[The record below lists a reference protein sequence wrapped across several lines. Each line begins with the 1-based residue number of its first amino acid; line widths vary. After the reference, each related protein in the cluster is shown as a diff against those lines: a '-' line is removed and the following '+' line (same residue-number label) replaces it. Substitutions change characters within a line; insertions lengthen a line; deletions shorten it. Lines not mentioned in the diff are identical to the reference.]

1 MDSRVSNGLPIALV
15 LWRYVLV
22 IGPSTKEAAYWVYRT
37 PASAITRTFADFW
50 PRQDLLALAVPT
62 RKIIGHLNLDQV
74 SCLVLFVH
82 CYSIRPST
90 I

>member
-62 RKIIGHLNLDQV
+62 RKIIGHLR
-74 SCLVLFVH
+74 SAAWSFSFIAIPFV
-82 CYSIRPST
+82 RVPSD
-90 I
+90 